1 MRYIVGSVIVASV
14 VGLFY
19 TLPKEDLSKATYE
32 KSDLSVLNAPSADDA
47 RKWLEARY
55 VDQETGERITDEKLA

>member
-1 MRYIVGSVIVASV
+1 MKMRYIVGSVIVASF

-19 TLPKEDLSKATYE
+19 TLPKDLSKATYE

-47 RKWLEARY
+47 
-55 VDQETGERITDEKLA
+55 

>member
-14 VGLFY
+14 VGLLY

-32 KSDLSVLNAPSADDA
+32 KSDLSVLKCTIG
-47 RKWLEARY
+47 R
-55 VDQETGERITDEKLA
+55 